1 VASINIINGLRLPIE
16 AKGEA
21 CGQGPVMQ
29 GLAFAVWLIAL
40 VVGIDS
46 AHAEKRVA
54 LVIGNGAYKNVPK
67 LENPAAD
74 ADAMAM
80 LLKSVGFDVV
90 EGIDLRRDTMTVRLV
105 DFSKRAKDADIA
117 VFYYAGQGIAVEGTN
132 YALPVDADIKSL
144 ADIKLG
150 AAINID
156 DALDQTMSEAKVKL
170 VFIDASRTNPYA
182 TSVQAD
188 GRRTSPAAGLAEMRS
203 AEGSLIAF
211 ATGPGQTALDGPK
224 GGHSPF
230 TQALLDNITQPGVE
244 IQQAMTMVRA
254 QVHELTNG
262 QQLAWGH
269 SNLVGAVYLNPTAPA
284 GGIRKN

>member
-21 CGQGPVMQ
+21 RGQGLAMRV
-29 GLAFAVWLIAL
+29 LAFAVWLVAL
-40 VVGIDS
+40 LVGIDL

-54 LVIGNGAYKNVPK
+54 LVIGNSAYKNLPK
-67 LENPAAD
+67 LENPVGD
-74 ADAMAM
+74 AHAMAA
-80 LLKSVGFDVV
+80 LLRSVGFDVV
-90 EGIDLRRDTMTVRLV
+90 EGIDLRRDTMSAKFL
-105 DFSKRAKDADIA
+105 DFSRRAQGAGIA
-117 VFYYAGQGIAVEGTN
+117 VFYYAGQGIAVEGVN
-132 YALPVDADIKSL
+132 YVLPVDADIKSV

-170 VFIDASRTNPYA
+170 VFIDAARTNPYA
-182 TSVQAD
+182 GNVQAD
-188 GRRTSPAAGLAEMRS
+188 GRRISSSDGLAGMRS
-203 AEGSLIAF
+203 AEGSLIGF

-230 TQALLDNITQPGVE
+230 TQALLDNIAQPGVE
-244 IQQAMTMVRA
+244 IQQAMTKVRA
-254 QVHELTNG
+254 QVHELTNS
-262 QQLAWGH
+262 QQLPWGN

-284 GGIRKN
+284 GGPRH